1 MALTGFV
8 SSSRENLASRIRQ
21 VAAENERT
29 GVCEIARQRL
39 QYRPK
44 EK

>member
-1 MALTGFV
+1 
-8 SSSRENLASRIRQ
+8 

-29 GVCEIARQRL
+29 GVCEIARRRL

-44 EK
+44 GK